1 MNIRP
6 RFRTILALLLFVAV
20 ALAGGAISLTTYAT
34 MIVNMRNFTDGIAFE
49 ISAGSKANIESVQNY
64 SERGIRLIATVFSK
78 RIHDPMLPLAARDIW
93 RQFSSTTFKNNALN
107 FVDTKNGSG
116 FIIQGESLE
125 LVAPDGRGGFVA
137 TSASTGERRPVTDM
151 RTFDWYRFATDPD
164 AHSDTGWTVVRHFA
178 NNLRDISGQQGFS
191 LYQAIRSDPLSK
203 RVDGVISISVSVG
216 WARDRLLEAIGRHGI
231 NAMVAFMISDD
242 GNGQS
247 PLLLAHTDDLVN
259 AKLSSSA
266 TPIPPSECGD
276 EVTRIAANDYLSVP
290 LDDGLPHSRKI
301 QLLGE
306 TYHATFTNL
315 KPGDPPRWILCQVI
329 KDSEI
334 INPARRRLFANL
346 GITLGILAVLLTPAI
361 WFSLRVASPI
371 ERLTAVAEATGRL
384 DLSANPRVSSGIREI
399 HQLAQAVESMR
410 SGLKSFLRYIPEDLL
425 RRYLNPSDSAGL
437 DSEVIPVSV
446 MFSDIR
452 DFSTH
457 AERSE
462 PLMLVRQLNDYFE
475 TVSTVI
481 SLHRGTVDKYIGD
494 AVMSFWNAPNRVPAH
509 ARESCAAALD
519 IQKTL
524 AEARRRWHGQ
534 GLPSLH
540 TRIGIHTGEVIVG
553 NIGSSVRLNYTI
565 IGDAVNLAS
574 RLESLNKQYSTS
586 ILISEPA
593 RMEAGGEFLT
603 RPIDLIAVKG
613 KKDPVL
619 VHELMG
625 WRSECPQVDIERAEF
640 TLKAFQAYK
649 SRDFAAAADAYSA
662 IAERWE
668 DDRVARI
675 MFLRAAELRDNPPPD
690 NWSGIHRATSK

>member
-34 MIVNMRNFTDGIAFE
+34 MLINMRNFADGIAVE
-49 ISAGSKANIESVQNY
+49 ISAGSKANIDSVQNY
-64 SERGIRLIATVFSK
+64 SEKGIRLIANVFSK
-78 RIHDPMLPLAARDIW
+78 RIHDPLLPFAAQEIW
-93 RQFSSTTFKNNALN
+93 RQFSTTKFKNNALN
-107 FVDTKNGSG
+107 FVDSTNGSG
-116 FIIQGESLE
+116 FIIQGDHLE
-125 LVAPDGRGGFVA
+125 IVAPDGRGGFVA
-137 TSASTGERRPVTDM
+137 TSTSTRERRPVTDM
-151 RTFDWYRFATDPD
+151 RTFDWFRYATDPD
-164 AHSDTGWTVVRHFA
+164 ASSDTGWTVVRHFA
-178 NNLRDISGQQGFS
+178 NNLKDLSEQQGFS
-191 LYQAIRSDPLSK
+191 LYQAVRSDPLSN
-203 RVDGVISISVSVG
+203 RVDGVISMSVSVG
-216 WARDRLLEAIGRHGI
+216 WVRDRLLEAIGRHGI
-231 NAMVAFMISDD
+231 KAMAFMISDN
-242 GNGQS
+242 GNCKE
-247 PLLLAHTDDLVN
+247 PLLIAHTEDLVN
-259 AKLSSSA
+259 SKLSDSA
-266 TPIPPSECGD
+266 DPISPSECGD
-276 EVTRIAANDYLSVP
+276 EVTSAVAADYLKVP
-290 LDDGLPHSRKI
+290 LDDGLPHTRRME
-301 QLLGE
+301 LLGE
-306 TYHATFTNL
+306 IHHATYTNL

-329 KDSEI
+329 RDSEI
-334 INPARRRLFANL
+334 TNPARRRLFANL
-346 GITLGILAVLLTPAI
+346 GITIGILAVLLTPAI

-371 ERLTAVAEATGRL
+371 EKLTAVAEATGRL
-384 DLSANPRVSSGIREI
+384 DLAANPRVSSGIREI
-399 HQLAQAVESMR
+399 HQLARAVESMH

-425 RRYLNPSDSAGL
+425 RRYLNPANTAGL

-452 DFSTH
+452 EFSSH
-457 AERSE
+457 AERSD
-462 PLMLVRQLNDYFE
+462 PMLLVRQLNEYLE

-481 SLHRGTVDKYIGD
+481 SRHGGTLDKYIGD

-524 AEARRRWHGQ
+524 AEARRGWQSQ
-534 GLPSLH
+534 GLPSFH

-586 ILISEPA
+586 ILISEPT
-593 RMEAGGEFLT
+593 RKDAGGEFLT
-603 RPIDLIAVKG
+603 RPLDLVAVKG
-613 KKDPVL
+613 KNAPVL

-625 WRSECPQVDIERAEF
+625 WRSELPQGDIGLAEF
-640 TLKAFQAYK
+640 TLMAYQAYK